1 MKARRKWEK
10 EWEGSNVWRNVYN
23 FLEVVKDINS
33 QIQEAQVARQTN
45 RKKKKKSKFRHITVK
60 LQHMK
65 GKAKILTASTEKGE
79 ISFKRTIVRLPT
91 KFLTAK
97 WKPEWKKNEEIM
109 NFFRLQKWCQKEIL
123 KWKRYYKHMKYL

>member
-1 MKARRKWEK
+1 
-10 EWEGSNVWRNVYN
+10 
-23 FLEVVKDINS
+23 
-33 QIQEAQVARQTN
+33 
-45 RKKKKKSKFRHITVK
+45 
-60 LQHMK
+60 MK

-109 NFFRLQKWCQKEIL
+109 NFFRLQK
-123 KWKRYYKHMKYL
+123 